1 MHQNFVKIVSPI
13 TSKYFKGITSNQH
26 NIIIDQVVKVVDLGP
41 YLLTENLTLMK
52 KKIAPSQLEK
62 GVFNL
67 FDKLN
72 ISHYLECYLSSSKLD
87 CNFFIKL

>member
-1 MHQNFVKIVSPI
+1 
-13 TSKYFKGITSNQH
+13 
-26 NIIIDQVVKVVDLGP
+26 VKVVDLGP
-41 YLLTENLTLMK
+41 YLLSENLSLMK
-52 KKIAPSQLEK
+52 RKIAPSQLEK

-87 CNFFIKL
+87 CNFFIKLQDENGPETMNKLVALADKIKEMWGPPPDNYE